1 MSDAYKALV
10 KERAIR
16 KILSEKL
23 GTKVIKKKLVYAVVD
38 GQPRTHEYDLVAATK
53 NGLLV
58 GEVKA
63 SSYSSEARYPTKR
76 ARAFEGCVYLQV
88 VNAVRKIL
96 VCTEREFFEHFKDDA
111 KGLISE
117 DIEIMLIE
125 VE

>member
-1 MSDAYKALV
+1 MSDAYEAIV
-10 KERAIR
+10 KEKAAR

-23 GTKVIKKKLVYAVVD
+23 RTRVVKKKLVYAVVN
-38 GQPRTHEYDLVAATK
+38 GKPRTHEYDLVADTK

-63 SSYSSEARYPTKR
+63 ASFSSEARYPTKR
-76 ARAFEGCVYLQV
+76 ARAFEACVYLQ
-88 VNAVRKIL
+88 AIEATRKIL

-111 KGLISE
+111 KGLISD
-117 DIEIMLIE
+117 DIEIMLFE

>member
-1 MSDAYKALV
+1 MSDAYEALV
-10 KERAIR
+10 SERAVR

-23 GTKVIKKKLVYAVVD
+23 GTKVVKKRLVYTVAD
-38 GQPRTHEYDLVAATK
+38 GQPRTHEYDLVANTK
-53 NGLLV
+53 NGLLI

-63 SSYSSEARYPTKR
+63 SSFSSGARYPTKR
-76 ARAFEGCVYLQV
+76 ARAFEACVYLQ
-88 VNAVRKIL
+88 AIEAARKIL

-111 KGLISE
+111 KGLISD